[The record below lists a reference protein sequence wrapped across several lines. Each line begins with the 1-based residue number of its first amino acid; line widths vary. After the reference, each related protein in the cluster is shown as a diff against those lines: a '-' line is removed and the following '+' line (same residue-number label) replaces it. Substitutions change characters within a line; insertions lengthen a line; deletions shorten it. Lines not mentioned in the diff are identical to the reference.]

1 MENLIELLVWILV
14 VFGAANGIAVA
25 TVLEPV
31 RNFFYP
37 PSQWDSEKEKWVEN
51 PKKPWPVIG
60 KLLQCPMCLGFWLG
74 GLLGLYW
81 FSPSS
86 SFIGDA
92 FFGSATSWM
101 LYILIQKR
109 QFGA

>member
-37 PSQWDSEKEKWVEN
+37 PSQWDSEKEKWLEN

>member
-1 MENLIELLVWILV
+1 METIVDHLVWILV
-14 VFGAANGIAVA
+14 VFGAANGIAVS

-31 RNFFYP
+31 RSFFYP
-37 PSQWDSEKEKWVEN
+37 PAKWDEKEEKWLEST
-51 PKKPWPVIG
+51 KKPWPIIG

-81 FSPSS
+81 FSPST

-92 FFGSATSWM
+92 FFGSATSWL
-101 LYILIQKR
+101 LYLSLKDK